1 MLQYYNHSYDRLKIF
16 SFDRNIFTS
25 FVLVKSTRELQK
37 QPISQLSTQLLCDSD
52 DVRPNSLMQIVQI
65 FVQERSLRPHHGM
78 HLS

>member
-1 MLQYYNHSYDRLKIF
+1 MIKFLKIF
-16 SFDRNIFTS
+16 SFAMNIFTS

-52 DVRPNSLMQIVQI
+52 DVRPNSLMQIVQT

>member
-1 MLQYYNHSYDRLKIF
+1 M
-16 SFDRNIFTS
+16 NIFIS
-25 FVLVKSTRELQK
+25 FVLVKGTRELQK

-65 FVQERSLRPHHGM
+65 FVQKRSLRPHHGM